1 MTKLETLKYAR
12 NMLLELHKSMI
23 DHERAQYEELNGK
36 LNAGQFLNLLLEDQN
51 FSWLCKFS
59 TLIVAIDELLSLKD
73 DIQPDMIDANLGK
86 IRDLVS
92 MSESDENFRSKYVNA
107 IQQDVNTA
115 GLQAKLQG
123 LMNVMR
129 E

>member
-1 MTKLETLKYAR
+1 MTELETLKYAR
-12 NMLLELHKSMI
+12 SMLLELHKSMI

-51 FSWLCKFS
+51 FSWLRKFS
-59 TLIVAIDELLSLKD
+59 TLIVEIDELLDLKD
-73 DIQPDMIDANLGK
+73 GIPSDMIDANLGK

-92 MSESDENFRSKYVNA
+92 MSESDENFRSKYVKA

-123 LMNVMR
+123 LMNVR
-129 E
+129 HE

>member
-1 MTKLETLKYAR
+1 MTELETLKYAR

-51 FSWLCKFS
+51 FSWLRKFS
-59 TLIVAIDELLSLKD
+59 TLIVEIDELLDLKD
-73 DIQPDMIDANLGK
+73 GIPPDMIDANLGK

-92 MSESDENFRSKYVNA
+92 MSESDENFRSKYVKA

-123 LMNVMR
+123 LMNVR
-129 E
+129 HE

>member
-1 MTKLETLKYAR
+1 MTELETLKYAR

-51 FSWLCKFS
+51 FSWLRKFS
-59 TLIVAIDELLSLKD
+59 TLIVEIDELLDLKD
-73 DIQPDMIDANLGK
+73 GIPPDMIDANLGK

-123 LMNVMR
+123 LMNVR
-129 E
+129 HE

>member
-1 MTKLETLKYAR
+1 MTELETLKYAR
-12 NMLLELHKSMI
+12 SMLLELHKSMI

-51 FSWLCKFS
+51 FSWLRKFS
-59 TLIVAIDELLSLKD
+59 TLIVEIDELLDLKD
-73 DIQPDMIDANLGK
+73 GIPPDMIDANLGK

-92 MSESDENFRSKYVNA
+92 MSESDENFRSKYVKA

-123 LMNVMR
+123 LMNVR
-129 E
+129 HE